1 MTDMA
6 INVAIADRA
15 RSGAALTEAELL
27 ELDGADVLT
36 LGMLAD
42 EVRRA
47 RVGDAVTYARV
58 LEVGLDGLP
67 GGDPSA
73 AAVAAAH
80 EVRLTTLPS
89 TRQAAVELIGGVRS
103 GLGSGRRLT
112 GFSLAD
118 LVSRSWGPL
127 ADVLSTLKGAG
138 LDALAEAPV
147 DVVSASDVAAA
158 AAAGLGP
165 AVLSVQRW
173 PGEHRVALLARVRA
187 IIEATPALRRFA
199 PLARE
204 QSVATPTTG
213 YHDVRMVA
221 LARLAL
227 PSVDVIEV
235 DWQQYGP
242 KLAQVALMFGAN
254 HLDRV
259 SPVDDATL
267 GPRRA
272 TTEEVRR
279 NITAAGFR
287 PAEPGEAA

>member
-1 MTDMA
+1 MTDMG
-6 INVAIADRA
+6 ILEAIAGRA
-15 RSGAALTEAELL
+15 RSGTRLTEAELL

-42 EVRRA
+42 EVRRS
-47 RVGDAVTYARV
+47 RVGDIVTYARV
-58 LEVGLDGLP
+58 LEAGLDGLP
-67 GGDPSA
+67 GGDAST

-80 EVRLTTLPS
+80 EVRLTMVPPTL
-89 TRQAAVELIGGVRS
+89 QAATALIGSVRS
-103 GLGSGRRLT
+103 VLGTGRRIT

-118 LVSRSWGPL
+118 LIARSWGPL
-127 ADVLSTLKGAG
+127 ADVLHTLKGAG
-138 LDALAEAPV
+138 LDAVAEAPA
-147 DVVSASDVAAA
+147 DVVSGADVAAA

-165 AVLSVQRW
+165 AVLSVQHW
-173 PGEHRVALLARVRA
+173 PGENRVALLLKARAVL
-187 IIEATPALRRFA
+187 EANPALRRFA

-204 QSVATPTTG
+204 QSVTTPTTG
-213 YHDVRMVA
+213 YHDVRLVA

-227 PSVDVIEV
+227 PSVEVIEV
-235 DWQQYGP
+235 DWRQYGP

-259 SPVDDATL
+259 SPVDDPAL